1 LHREGNLIDIV
12 DQNLHL
18 LNDEA
23 IQAQRLLNI
32 TLLCLLNDG
41 EKRPSMAHVV
51 AMLQGEVESEIV
63 ENDLALGRSS
73 IKLPLSSLSSLE
85 SKLELSNISEGSETS
100 SLVFYNHSNASMN
113 ATSSNLSSIELSIV

>member
-1 LHREGNLIDIV
+1 LHREGNLIDII

-41 EKRPSMAHVV
+41 DMRPSMARVV
-51 AMLQGEVESEIV
+51 AMLQGEVDSGIV
-63 ENDLALGRSS
+63 ENDLTLGRSNM
-73 IKLPLSSLSSLE
+73 KLPPSSLFSLE
-85 SKLELSNISEGSETS
+85 SELELSNISEGSETS

-113 ATSSNLSSIELSIV
+113 ATSSNIEHLHY

>member
-1 LHREGNLIDIV
+1 MHREGNLIDIV

-23 IQAQRLLNI
+23 IQAKRLLNI

-41 EKRPSMAHVV
+41 EKRPSMARVV

-63 ENDLALGRSS
+63 ENDLALGRSN
-73 IKLPLSSLSSLE
+73 IKLPPSSLSSLE

-100 SLVFYNHSNASMN
+100 SLVLCNHSNDSMI
-113 ATSSNLSSIELSIV
+113 ATSSNMYNIELSIV

>member
-1 LHREGNLIDIV
+1 V

-18 LNDEA
+18 LNDET

-41 EKRPSMAHVV
+41 EKRPSMARVV
-51 AMLQGEVESEIV
+51 AMLQGEVESEIM

-73 IKLPLSSLSSLE
+73 IQLPLSSLSSLE

-100 SLVFYNHSNASMN
+100 SLMFYNHPSATMI

>member
-1 LHREGNLIDIV
+1 M

-41 EKRPSMAHVV
+41 EKRPSMARVV
-51 AMLQGEVESEIV
+51 AMLQGEVASEIV
-63 ENDLALGRSS
+63 ENDLALGRSN
-73 IKLPLSSLSSLE
+73 IKLPPSSLFSLKSE
-85 SKLELSNISEGSETS
+85 LELSNISEGSETS
-100 SLVFYNHSNASMN
+100 SLVFYNHSNDSMTT
-113 ATSSNLSSIELSIV
+113 TSSNMYNIELSIV

>member
-1 LHREGNLIDIV
+1 V

-41 EKRPSMAHVV
+41 EKRPSTARVV
-51 AMLQGEVESEIV
+51 AMLQGEVESKIV

-73 IKLPLSSLSSLE
+73 IKLLLSSLSNLE
-85 SKLELSNISEGSETS
+85 SKLEPSNIPEDSETR
-100 SLVFYNHSNASMN
+100 SLVFYDHSNASMN
-113 ATSSNLSSIELSIV
+113 ATSSNISSIELSIV

>member
-1 LHREGNLIDIV
+1 MHREGNLIDIV

-18 LNDEA
+18 LNDET

-41 EKRPSMAHVV
+41 EKRPSMARVV
-51 AMLQGEVESEIV
+51 AMLQGEVELEIV
-63 ENDLALGRSS
+63 ENDLALGRSN
-73 IKLPLSSLSSLE
+73 IKSPPSSLSSLE

-100 SLVFYNHSNASMN
+100 ALVFYNHSNASMN

>member
-1 LHREGNLIDIV
+1 LHGEGNLIDIV

-41 EKRPSMAHVV
+41 HKRPSMAHVV

-63 ENDLALGRSS
+63 ENDLALGRSRL
-73 IKLPLSSLSSLE
+73 KLPPSSLSSLE
-85 SKLELSNISEGSETS
+85 SKLELSNIFEDSETN
-100 SLVFYNHSNASMN
+100 SLVFNNHSNASMN

>member
-1 LHREGNLIDIV
+1 M

-41 EKRPSMAHVV
+41 KKRPFMARAM

-73 IKLPLSSLSSLE
+73 IQLPPSSLSSLKSE
-85 SKLELSNISEGSETS
+85 LELSNISEGS
-100 SLVFYNHSNASMN
+100 
-113 ATSSNLSSIELSIV
+113 

>member
-1 LHREGNLIDIV
+1 V

-18 LNDEA
+18 LNDET

-41 EKRPSMAHVV
+41 EKQPSMARVV
-51 AMLQGEVESEIV
+51 AMLQREVESEIL

-73 IKLPLSSLSSLE
+73 IQLPPSSLSSLKSE
-85 SKLELSNISEGSETS
+85 LELSNISEGS
-100 SLVFYNHSNASMN
+100 
-113 ATSSNLSSIELSIV
+113 

>member
-1 LHREGNLIDIV
+1 V

-41 EKRPSMAHVV
+41 EKRPSTARVV
-51 AMLQGEVESEIV
+51 AMLQGEVESEIM

-73 IKLPLSSLSSLE
+73 IKLPLSSLSNLE
-85 SKLELSNISEGSETS
+85 SKLELSNIPEGSETR
-100 SLVFYNHSNASMN
+100 SLVFNNHTNASMN

>member
-1 LHREGNLIDIV
+1 M

-32 TLLCLLNDG
+32 SLLCLLNDG
-41 EKRPSMAHVV
+41 EKRPSIARVV
-51 AMLQGEVESEIV
+51 AMLQGEVELEIM

-73 IKLPLSSLSSLE
+73 RKLLPSSLSSLE
-85 SKLELSNISEGSETS
+85 SKLELPNISEGSETTS
-100 SLVFYNHSNASMN
+100 SLVFYNHSKNARMN
-113 ATSSNLSSIELSIV
+113 ARSSNISSIELSLV